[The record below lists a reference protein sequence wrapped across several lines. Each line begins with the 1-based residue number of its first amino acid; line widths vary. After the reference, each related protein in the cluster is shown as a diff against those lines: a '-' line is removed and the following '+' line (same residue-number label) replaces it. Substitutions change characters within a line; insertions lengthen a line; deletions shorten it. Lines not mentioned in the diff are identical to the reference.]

1 MEVAVRDLKD
11 PLSENLRRAEAGE
24 EVVVTS
30 HGRPIV
36 RMTAMGQTQAGESEA
51 DALARLRA
59 QPWVRA
65 GDGGRIGPVPRPIP
79 AAAPGA
85 PLLSDLMLGDRE

>member
-1 MEVAVRDLKD
+1 VRELKD
-11 PLSENLRRAEAGE
+11 RLSKYLHRAEAGE

-36 RMTAMGQTQAGESEA
+36 RMTAIGPTPAGESEA
-51 DALARLRA
+51 DALARLSA

-65 GDGGRIGPVPRPIP
+65 GDGGRIGPAPYPVP
-79 AAAPGA
+79 AAP
-85 PLLSDLMLGDRE
+85 PR